1 MDTFL
6 DILAHNPLVLLFT
19 VIGLGYLIGNI
30 NIFGLKLGV
39 AAVLFVGIAFSALD
53 NRLALPESIYVIGLV
68 LFVYSIAIQ
77 SGPGFF
83 SSFRKGGLR
92 FSLLTGV
99 LLAVGAIVAII
110 IGMLTG
116 LSAPNVAG
124 LFCGALTNTPAL
136 ASAVETAQNLSA
148 NLPPDVQATYAASPV
163 VAYGLTYP
171 FGVFGVILFLNL
183 AQRYFKVD
191 FNKEVVDNANAS
203 AADEILSCTYKITNP
218 AMAGRTVEAVL
229 KLSGQTG
236 FTLSRIRT
244 GAQTEVVVPG
254 TVLEA
259 NSVVVAV
266 GNAEAQERA
275 RLLFGEE
282 AMESIPDGLDGI
294 MYRRFYV
301 SNKSIVGKTIREAQ
315 THMQVP
321 ATITRLRRGDVEFI
335 PTPDTALE
343 LGDRVRVVLRT
354 SDLER
359 VTRHFG
365 DSVKSI
371 SETDYLSLSLGIVLG
386 VFLGMIPI
394 PLPNGL
400 TFKLGFAGGP
410 LIAGLVLGRLQR
422 TGPISWEIPF
432 NANLVLRQVGLVF
445 FLAGIGTKA
454 GSGLLS
460 TLSVGGWQLLLA
472 GAAVTT
478 TVTVCTIIV
487 GYKYFKLPMAAVMG
501 MMSGIQTQPAVLAY
515 SSQQTESD
523 QPNIWYATVYPAA
536 MVAKIILAQLIVSA
550 IVLS

>member
-1 MDTFL
+1 
-6 DILAHNPLVLLFT
+6 
-19 VIGLGYLIGNI
+19 
-30 NIFGLKLGV
+30 
-39 AAVLFVGIAFSALD
+39 
-53 NRLALPESIYVIGLV
+53 
-68 LFVYSIAIQ
+68 
-77 SGPGFF
+77 
-83 SSFRKGGLR
+83 
-92 FSLLTGV
+92 
-99 LLAVGAIVAII
+99 
-110 IGMLTG
+110 
-116 LSAPNVAG
+116 
-124 LFCGALTNTPAL
+124 
-136 ASAVETAQNLSA
+136 
-148 NLPPDVQATYAASPV
+148 
-163 VAYGLTYP
+163 
-171 FGVFGVILFLNL
+171 
-183 AQRYFKVD
+183 
-191 FNKEVVDNANAS
+191 
-203 AADEILSCTYKITNP
+203 
-218 AMAGRTVEAVL
+218 
-229 KLSGQTG
+229 
-236 FTLSRIRT
+236 
-244 GAQTEVVVPG
+244 
-254 TVLEA
+254 VLEA

>member
-282 AMESIPDGLDGI
+282 SMESIPDGLDGI